1 MTLDPVAL
9 EKAIVSGILTGGVY
23 ALMAAGLTL
32 VFGVMDIIN
41 IAQGAFV
48 VLGAYLSFWLQQ
60 RLGLDLFLGLAIT
73 IPVMFLL
80 GLVLETAFI
89 RPLKRDRTQLS
100 ILVTYAIA
108 VVIEGFLNIFFTA
121 NLRSL
126 QAWYVDNSL
135 QIGSF
140 YLPYIY
146 LMAFGLSVVLLALL
160 YLLLYRTR
168 FGRSVRATTQNRTA
182 ALLIGIDVERVSA
195 ITFAIGVALAAAGG
209 MAFGATTPFNGNSQ
223 YDLISRLLVIIILG
237 GLGSV
242 NGALAASVGMLVI
255 EDVTAVAWSPV
266 WASTVFYVL
275 LVVLLLFRPQGLFG
289 KLATRSQ

>member
-9 EKAIVSGILTGGVY
+9 LHAVLDGILTGSVY

-41 IAQGAFV
+41 IAQGVFV
-48 VLGAYLSFWLQQ
+48 ILGAYLSFWLQQ
-60 RLGLDLFLGLAIT
+60 QFGLDLLPGLLIT
-73 IPVMFLL
+73 VPVMFVL

-108 VVIEGFLNIFFTA
+108 IIIEGLLNIIFTA
-121 NLRSL
+121 NNRALHD
-126 QAWYVDNSL
+126 WFTENSFPF
-135 QIGSF
+135 GGF
-140 YLPYIY
+140 YLSYNY
-146 LMAFGLSVVLLALL
+146 LVALGLSVVVFAGL
-160 YLLLYRTR
+160 YLLLYRTK
-168 FGRSVRATTQNRTA
+168 FGRSVRATTQNRAA

-195 ITFAIGVALAAAGG
+195 ITFAIGVALAAIGG
-209 MAFGATTPFNGNSQ
+209 TAYGTTIPFNAGSH

-237 GLGSV
+237 GMGSV
-242 NGALAASVGMLVI
+242 TGALVASVGMLVI
-255 EDVTAVAWSPV
+255 YDVTEVIWSPI
-266 WASTVFYVL
+266 WASTVFYIL
-275 LVVLLLFRPQGLFG
+275 LVVLLLFRQQGLFG